1 MQQRK
6 RGFTTEEAARYIGR
20 SKSYLD
26 HLRITGP
33 RHDDPGIPY
42 IRVGRTVLYLK
53 EDLDAWLDQF
63 PRRLHLA
70 EEIHGRLAKHGRLN
84 PPSQELAV
92 TEGHS

>member
-33 RHDDPGIPY
+33 SFSTLSTKR
-42 IRVGRTVLYLK
+42 
-53 EDLDAWLDQF
+53 
-63 PRRLHLA
+63 
-70 EEIHGRLAKHGRLN
+70 
-84 PPSQELAV
+84 
-92 TEGHS
+92 